1 MNNILISIIGSVNVG
16 KSSLVNYFTNMN
28 ISITSSEPITTRNNM
43 YGLLLINKYK
53 IPLVDTAAIIYPF
66 KTSFEKKLYLQ
77 SINIIKKS
85 SIVILM
91 IDVTCGLTSID
102 FHIINIVRKLGKKI
116 IVVINKIELSI
127 AKYSIDSFY
136 DLNIKNIFKISIKQ
150 GMGIKELIICIK
162 KILINSYF
170 SKLISISNNIS
181 SVGYVSQDNDLFNNK
196 LKISI
201 IGQSNVGKSTFINKI
216 SGVQDNLVS
225 SKKFTTTD
233 PIISKLIYKG
243 YNLSFSDTAGIKKN
257 VKLKDTKIERLFM
270 YFSIDTLKMSDL
282 VIFMTDIDTCFYNE
296 NKKIIKII
304 QEYYKPIIILINKCD
319 LIKNKNFFLNKL
331 MNESIYTSYIYI
343 PILLISSIRG
353 NSINSVLEKIFV
365 VHKNY
370 YKRIKTSELNKT
382 IKNAVFKRPHV
393 FIHNKAV
400 KIFFIQQVKTAPP
413 EFHIFTNISFNF
425 IKKIYQKYLINE
437 IYKVFNIEGVT
448 IKIIYFKK

>member
-1 MNNILISIIGSVNVG
+1 MNNLLISIVGRINVG
-16 KSSLVNYFTNMN
+16 KSSLLNYFTNMN
-28 ISITSSEPITTRNNM
+28 ISIVSSEAITTRNNM

-66 KTSFEKKLYLQ
+66 KNSFEKNIYLQ

-91 IDVTCGLTSID
+91 IDGTYGLTRID
-102 FHIINIVRKLGKKI
+102 FHIIDIVRKLGKKI
-116 IVVINKIELSI
+116 VVVINKIELSI
-127 AKYSIDSFY
+127 AKYSIDIFSE
-136 DLNIKNIFKISIKQ
+136 LNIKYIFKISIKQ
-150 GMGIKELIICIK
+150 GIGIKKLIFCIK
-162 KILINSYF
+162 KILIDSYF
-170 SKLISISNNIS
+170 YKLLITSNNIK
-181 SVGYVSQDNDLFNNK
+181 NENNLFNNK

-201 IGQSNVGKSTFINKI
+201 IGQSNVGKSTFINRI

-225 SKKFTTTD
+225 SRKFTTTD
-233 PIISKLIYKG
+233 PIISKLVYKG

-257 VKLKDTKIERLFM
+257 VKFKNTKIEKLFM

-282 VIFMTDIDTCFYNE
+282 VIFMTDINTCFYNE

-304 QEYYKPIIILINKCD
+304 QEHYKPIIILINKCD
-319 LIKNKNFFLNKL
+319 LIKNKKIFLNKL
-331 MNESIYTSYIYI
+331 MKESIYTSYIYI

-353 NSINSVLEKIFV
+353 NSINSVLEKIFIV
-365 VHKNY
+365 QKNY

-393 FIHNKAV
+393 FIHNKSV

-425 IKKIYQKYLINE
+425 IKRTYQKYLINE
-437 IYKVFNIEGVT
+437 IYKVFNIEGIT
-448 IKIIYFKK
+448 IKIIYLKK